1 MDLLK
6 LRDYNIERAAVK
18 FLIELNYIYMDGEIG
33 YDNIDDLF
41 VILEEDNVDWDYY
54 KKLTGH
60 DFYNEFISNTAKY
73 NTILEHVCH
82 IQMVDYNRVGWGIN
96 NGYRRC

>member
-18 FLIELNYIYMDGEIG
+18 LLIELNYSYMDGEIG
-33 YDNIDDLF
+33 HDNLDDLF
-41 VILEEDNVDWDYY
+41 EVDEFDWDYF

-60 DFYNEFISNTAKY
+60 DFYNEFVSNKAKY
-73 NTILEHVCH
+73 NTILEHVCYM
-82 IQMVDYNRVGWGIN
+82 QMVDYNRIAWGIH

>member
-1 MDLLK
+1 MD
-6 LRDYNIERAAVK
+6 ES
-18 FLIELNYIYMDGEIG
+18 IG

-41 VILEEDNVDWDYY
+41 AILEEDDVDWDYY

-60 DFYNEFISNTAKY
+60 DFYNEFVSNKTKY

-82 IQMVDYNRVGWGIN
+82 IQMVDYNGIAWGIH